1 MDYVINY
8 VICYEPLKKCFTTE
22 KTNWCTMTKKKQRK
36 MVLIQMVESLQ
47 QPECIAPRLKTLRWM
62 VDILQIVSGSLVL
75 KQESTWWIVTK
86 DLILQPKT
94 AQEYVSENDL
104 GDEKG

>member
-1 MDYVINY
+1 
-8 VICYEPLKKCFTTE
+8 
-22 KTNWCTMTKKKQRK
+22 